1 MKGFKN
7 GSAKS
12 VTKSGRNIKSQLGF
26 RSHYFKTSSTSDVS
40 NLAVGPVQ
48 ANTSSSANGSSENLS
63 AGETAQYAT

>member
-1 MKGFKN
+1 MKGYKN

-40 NLAVGPVQ
+40 NLSVGPVQ
-48 ANTSSSANGSSENLS
+48 ANTSSASDSISV
-63 AGETAQYAT
+63 